1 MAESDNSDADT
12 TDGNCKAVRAVG
24 RRNKFSAGVLL
35 IYTSMMLLCALLSV
49 AVLSQ
54 PPMAAGTQLYT
65 NTFSVRLHGPNS
77 DGGNSG
83 GHVDE
88 EVAHQVAKRAGNG
101 FENIGKV
108 YEHNNIDVQ
117 NIFYNIE

>member
-12 TDGNCKAVRAVG
+12 TDGNCKAVRAAG
-24 RRNKFSAGVLL
+24 RRKKSSAVVLL
-35 IYTSMMLLCALLSV
+35 TYTAITLLSV
-49 AVLSQ
+49 AFLPQ
-54 PPMAAGTQLYT
+54 PPMAAGIQLYT
-65 NTFSVRLHGPNS
+65 NTFSVKLHGPNS

-101 FENIGKV
+101 FENVGKV
-108 YEHNNIDVQ
+108 CDHNNIDVQ
-117 NIFYNIE
+117 NILYNIE